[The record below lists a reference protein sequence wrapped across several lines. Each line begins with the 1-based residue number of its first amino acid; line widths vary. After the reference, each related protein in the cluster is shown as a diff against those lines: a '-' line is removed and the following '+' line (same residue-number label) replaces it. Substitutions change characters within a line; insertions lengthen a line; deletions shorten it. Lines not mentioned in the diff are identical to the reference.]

1 MKRKLFKDNPLIH
14 AVVNCDYNAV
24 KHTLSSSDYDK
35 SCLTD
40 IGGFS
45 KNVPLFILS
54 KCYKIILNPK
64 DYTEDIDPFLKSK
77 NEDNNKILNLFDKQ
91 FDFYN
96 LIIED
101 FSEDFYETEEDM
113 LEKPEANKTFEEFYI
128 SEGFDKFNFQ
138 KFRTIDLRLYY
149 AVIELRS
156 YYEIKKCCNAGANPE
171 VALPEMK
178 SPIEYVNTDILILFT
193 DVVHLL
199 KKQKKDS
206 FDIYDIINIIWCA
219 RHQQNYNLMLQYCN
233 SF

>member
-77 NEDNNKILNLFDKQ
+77 NEENNKILNLFDK
-91 FDFYN
+91 
-96 LIIED
+96 
-101 FSEDFYETEEDM
+101 S
-113 LEKPEANKTFEEFYI
+113 YI
-128 SEGFDKFNFQ
+128 
-138 KFRTIDLRLYY
+138 
-149 AVIELRS
+149 
-156 YYEIKKCCNAGANPE
+156 
-171 VALPEMK
+171 
-178 SPIEYVNTDILILFT
+178 
-193 DVVHLL
+193 H
-199 KKQKKDS
+199 
-206 FDIYDIINIIWCA
+206 
-219 RHQQNYNLMLQYCN
+219 
-233 SF
+233 